1 MEPEIP
7 PPEQV
12 GAFWDAQARNVGS
25 SGELAQF
32 GTVTTTSATVALR
45 DELERA
51 HLARLL
57 QLSAHSRVLDLG
69 GGAGRIA
76 LWLAPQV
83 AEVTLVDVSRELLNV
98 AERTARARGITNL
111 RTVCGSAL
119 EFAPDGVYDAV
130 LVMGVCC
137 HLGDAGVEQLVEVCD
152 RALAPGGRVYLK
164 EPVTTDGSQRVDE
177 QQQDGVPYRI
187 LFRPRERYAAL
198 FEQRL
203 DATYQRATCAHLLPW
218 FAGGTEQAAAA
229 AGSPLLARA
238 LRLIGPALVRSD
250 PWLQR
255 IEQQLRANPALSPLL
270 APVPVLQD
278 FYVFEKQ
285 AIAANVTHTPD
296 LSVVVIA
303 FNEQECLA
311 AVVRELRGELDRR
324 GVQHEV
330 VLVDDGSSDGT
341 LAHMH
346 LLAREDARTQVVPL
360 SPNRG
365 IGGALRAGF
374 DAARGRYVTWI
385 PADGQIGPEV
395 VLELFAAR
403 ARAPM
408 TTTVYRTR
416 ADAWYRH
423 VISSTLNKLI
433 TAGTGQPAK
442 SGGNYLFA
450 RELWQRCAPRDDD
463 SMMLSTAFRANVR
476 AAGERIDELEIDARA
491 RVAGRSKV
499 LNPRTILRTL
509 QGLGKLKERDPR

>member
-1 MEPEIP
+1 MEPDIP
-7 PPEQV
+7 PPDQV
-12 GAFWDAQARNVGS
+12 GAFWDAQARSVEGAADLS
-25 SGELAQF
+25 QF
-32 GTVTTTSATVALR
+32 GTVTKTSATVELR
-45 DELERA
+45 DRLERA
-51 HLARLL
+51 HLDRLL
-57 QLSAHSRVLDLG
+57 QLGPHSRVLDLG

-76 LWLAPQV
+76 LWLAPRV
-83 AEVTLVDVSRELLNV
+83 AEVTLVDLSRALLDV
-98 AERTARARGITNL
+98 AERTARERGVSNL

-119 EFAPDGVYDAV
+119 EFVPDGRYDAV

-137 HLGDAGVEQLVEVCD
+137 HLTEAGVEQLVEVCD
-152 RALAPGGRVYLK
+152 RALAPGGRLYLK
-164 EPVTTDGSQRVDE
+164 EPVTTDGTQRVDE
-177 QQQDGVPYRI
+177 QQEGGVPYRI

-203 DATYQRATCAHLLPW
+203 DATYQQATCAHLLPW
-218 FAGGTEQAAAA
+218 FLGGTQEAAQA
-229 AGSPLLARA
+229 AGSPLFARA
-238 LRLIGPALVRSD
+238 LRLVAPALVRGD
-250 PWLQR
+250 PVLQR
-255 IEQQLRANPALSPLL
+255 IEQGLRANPALSPLL

-278 FYVFEKQ
+278 FYVFEKR
-285 AIAANVTHTPD
+285 AAPGAAAPTPE

-303 FNEQECLA
+303 FNEQECLVP
-311 AVVRELRGELDRR
+311 VVRELRAELARG

-346 LLAREDARTQVVPL
+346 ALARENRATQVVPL

-408 TTTVYRTR
+408 TTTVYRSR
-416 ADAWYRH
+416 DDAWYRH
-423 VISSTLNKLI
+423 VISGTLNRLI
-433 TAGTGQPAK
+433 TVSTGQPAR
-442 SGGNYLFA
+442 SGGNYLFERA
-450 RELWQRCAPRDDD
+450 LWQRCAPREDD

-509 QGLGKLKERDPR
+509 QGLGKLKERGPR